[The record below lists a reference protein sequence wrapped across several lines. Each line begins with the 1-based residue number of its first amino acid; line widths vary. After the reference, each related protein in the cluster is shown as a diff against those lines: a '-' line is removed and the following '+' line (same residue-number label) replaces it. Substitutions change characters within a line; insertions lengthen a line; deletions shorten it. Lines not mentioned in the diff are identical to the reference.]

1 MAGFYNMCF
10 NGAGDTTT
18 PTMLNIVVFWLW
30 EIPLGFVLA
39 KVLHLGPRGVY
50 LAVTVA
56 FSTLAL
62 LSAALFKRGRW
73 KTRTV

>member
-1 MAGFYNMCF
+1 MVIAAAF
-10 NGAGDTTT
+10 NGAGDTMT
-18 PTMLNIVVFWLW
+18 PTILNVVVFWLW
-30 EIPLGFVLA
+30 EIPLAFVLS
-39 KVLHLGPRGVY
+39 KTLDFGPRGVY

-73 KTRTV
+73 KTRRV